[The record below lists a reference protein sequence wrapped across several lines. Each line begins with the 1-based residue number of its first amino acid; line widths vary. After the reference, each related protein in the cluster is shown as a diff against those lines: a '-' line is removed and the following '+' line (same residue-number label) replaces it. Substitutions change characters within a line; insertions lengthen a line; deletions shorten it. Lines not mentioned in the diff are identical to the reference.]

1 MVLWKSE
8 QFEPLAPGADWSSAT
23 KTKCPR
29 GSLPMADGPSPAG
42 NGEPGSGVR
51 VPVAG
56 LILNPEMLP
65 PTCCSEPLL
74 ATNTKDCTAA
84 GAELPDPEP
93 LPEDPLPADDPLP
106 VDPPVLPVEPELP
119 DEPPGAE
126 LPVLLPGGGVEA
138 MVGGLLIVDVELFE
152 LAPHEQM
159 RAHRSDVLMVRAARC
174 MGSPRNPKKVV
185 V

>member
-1 MVLWKSE
+1 
-8 QFEPLAPGADWSSAT
+8 
-23 KTKCPR
+23 
-29 GSLPMADGPSPAG
+29 
-42 NGEPGSGVR
+42 

-84 GAELPDPEP
+84 GAEFPDPEP
-93 LPEDPLPADDPLP
+93 LPEDPLP

-126 LPVLLPGGGVEA
+126 LPALLPAGGVEA
-138 MVGGLLIVDVELFE
+138 VLGALLIVEFELFE

-159 RAHRSDVLMVRAARC
+159 RAHRKNVLMVRAARC
-174 MGSPRNPKKVV
+174 MGSPRIYRRLSSEMPLHQVGRPLLKREAFNEQH
-185 V
+185 